1 MPNTDHTDTRPAA
14 AAGYLTPAGPDEAW
28 VLRYWFAQ
36 DHQSWLYG
44 DPVDAI
50 RQLADIARDRWHTV
64 AGRRFGGGYAA
75 PATPPE
81 HDQAVV
87 NLYFS
92 ALSGGREGYWLY
104 RQDINRYRRDDNTS
118 TTPGG
123 EYILRGPG
131 GGLLCACGNDATEA
145 GFETCTRRGD
155 VVDPD
160 HDGLW
165 DGTHYRCM
173 TCDRV
178 IALPDGRVT
187 GRAGS
192 IA

>member
-1 MPNTDHTDTRPAA
+1 M
-14 AAGYLTPAGPDEAW
+14 
-28 VLRYWFAQ
+28 VLRYWFEQ
-36 DHQSWLYG
+36 DFQTWHYT

-50 RQLADIARDRWHTV
+50 GQLADISRDRWHTV
-64 AGRRFGGGYAA
+64 AGRRFGGDHSV

-81 HDQAVV
+81 HDQAVI

-92 ALSGGREGYWLY
+92 ALSGDREGYWLY
-104 RQDINRYRRDDNTS
+104 RQDIERYRRDDNTA
-118 TTPGG
+118 TPGV
-123 EYILRGPG
+123 EYVLRGHG
-131 GGLLCACGNDATEA
+131 GDLLCACGNDPTEA
-145 GFETCTRRGD
+145 GFETCDRRGE

-160 HDGLW
+160 GDGPW
-165 DGTHYRCM
+165 DGIHYRCM

-192 IA
+192 IV